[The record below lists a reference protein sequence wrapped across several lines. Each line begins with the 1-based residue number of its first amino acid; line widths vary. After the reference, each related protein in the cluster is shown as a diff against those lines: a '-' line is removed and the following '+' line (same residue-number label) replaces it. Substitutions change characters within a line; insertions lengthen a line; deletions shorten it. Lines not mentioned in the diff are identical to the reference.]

1 MSDIVENPEPA
12 ITETEQIPTT
22 EPSDN
27 EQVPLEKAVKPKKPR
42 TEKQMEAFRVA
53 QQKRA
58 ANLANKKAA
67 KAA

>member
-1 MSDIVENPEPA
+1 
-12 ITETEQIPTT
+12 
-22 EPSDN
+22 
-27 EQVPLEKAVKPKKPR
+27 VPLEKAVKPKKPR

-67 KAA
+67 KAAEKGNLK